1 MTDNHG
7 GEVLY
12 TVTDVAR
19 ILQMNDQTVRRY
31 CRDGDIDAIKVGVQW
46 RIPASALSKML
57 DEHPPRE
64 GDIDSGFQRFRI
76 S

>member
-1 MTDNHG
+1 MSENQG

-31 CRDGDIDAIKVGVQW
+31 CREGTLEAVKVGTHW
-46 RIPASALSKML
+46 RVPASALSKMVN
-57 DEHPPRE
+57 DQPARE
-64 GDIDSGFQRFRI
+64 GELNDGFQRIRI